1 MWEAVLNIVGTI
13 VSLGG
18 NASSAIAHGTP
29 HVCTCLEM
37 SAGAMDSNPA
47 APQDTASDASADFLE
62 EVKYLDDIGRTRET
76 RLLAGAHDWWQ
87 QYDDRLECIS
97 TSGGGC
103 CTDQVTNGLCN
114 ARLA

>member
-18 NASSAIAHGTP
+18 NASSAIAHGAP
-29 HVCTCLEM
+29 HVCTCLEK

-62 EVKYLDDIGRTRET
+62 EVKYLDDF
-76 RLLAGAHDWWQ
+76 AGPERQ
-87 QYDDRLECIS
+87 
-97 TSGGGC
+97 GC
-103 CTDQVTNGLCN
+103 
-114 ARLA
+114 